1 MKKLQIEYL
10 EILETLLDFEK
21 ENKAIKDITLRGI
34 RNLFE
39 HDEEKIVVNQ

>member
-21 ENKAIKDITLRGI
+21 ENKAIKDIKLRNM